1 MSDFSIIG
9 NRTAMIDAAAKT
21 TGAGKYTDDLSVPG
35 MLVGKILHSPYP
47 HARIRR
53 IDTSRAEKCEGVVAV
68 VVGQDAPNP
77 YGILP
82 VGHDE
87 YALALDKVRYVGD
100 NVACVVAVSE
110 SIAETA
116 LELIDVEY
124 EVLPAYFDP
133 EESMKAVTDLIHD
146 SKPGNLEKD
155 YHHVFGD
162 PDQGFAG
169 ADQIAEARFIANE
182 VTHAAMEPHSTLAS
196 FEIDPHTGKPGRL
209 TVWSSTQVPYYLQ
222 HKLSLVLEM
231 PMAQIRVI
239 KPLVGGGFGGKSEV
253 IPLEIIA
260 AIAARKA
267 QAAVKITY
275 TREEVFW
282 AHRGRPRTIIDL
294 KTGVKKDGR
303 ITAVKARV
311 VQDGGAYCSY
321 GVVTIL
327 YSGALLGALY
337 DIPNIQYDGYR
348 VLTNKPACGA
358 MRGHGTV
365 NVRFAFESQLD
376 ELALAI
382 GMDPAEIRQRNLLQ
396 PPCITVNGLRVQ
408 SYGLPECIEKTVDR
422 SGWKQRKGK
431 LPRGRGLGIACSHYV
446 SGAANSIIRSDM
458 PHSTVNIKIDRDGGV
473 VVYTGASE
481 IGQGSD
487 TMTAQIAA
495 EVLGCSLPRVRVI
508 AADTDLTPIDIGS
521 YSSRVTFMAGNATLR
536 AASEVK
542 RLIAAAAAKKM
553 GCAAEDLIFRND
565 QVLRKNAAASVG
577 ELADKSVRTTQDEAS
592 VSGRVEGQIL
602 RGSLQQK
609 RKEEGPKEKM
619 SFEEA
624 VVAAID
630 FHGGLTGTG
639 SYAPPQEARGGKH
652 KGAGVGPSPAYSYS
666 AQVAEVSV
674 DEETGEVV
682 VHKVWAAHD
691 CGRALNPVSV
701 EGQIIGSVWMGM
713 GQALTEE
720 MVWKDGM
727 LMNPGLLEYR
737 SPSSVES
744 PEVEPIIVESVDPEG
759 PFGAKECSEGSLAAT
774 IPAIANAIY
783 DAVGVRLRES
793 PFTPERVLSAL
804 RAKRNARALNLTKV
818 LTRLLRHASAN
829 TADRCASK
837 VRARNATRSIHRG
850 EKCRPPRA
858 VPIEPYK
865 VQTAPAQNCR
875 RRNRVSRGTFD
886 ACRAWQL
893 ARAGSNSHPNHCRRH
908 RFNSIDAAE
917 TIRAGARSRS
927 ARNRSAARHPAA
939 ARRRRRNRG
948 PHHAPRHRALR
959 LSAPALCGP
968 HRSSGDR
975 GIARTAEH
983 GHHRR

>member
-1 MSDFSIIG
+1 MTKTDDQRPASTFSTIG
-9 NRTAMIDAAAKT
+9 RSTAMIDAAEKT

-47 HARIRR
+47 HARIMR
-53 IDTSRAEKCEGVVAV
+53 IGTSRAEALEGVVAV
-68 VVGQDAPNP
+68 VTGPDAPNP
-77 YGILP
+77 FGILP

-87 YALALDKVRYVGD
+87 HALALDKVRYVGD
-100 NVACVVAVSE
+100 NVACVAAISE
-110 SIAETA
+110 SIAEKA

-124 EVLPAYFDP
+124 ELLPAYFDP
-133 EESMKAVTDLIHD
+133 EDSMNAETDLIHD
-146 SKPGNLEKD
+146 NKPHNLEKD

-162 PDQGFAG
+162 PDKAFGE
-169 ADQIAEARFIANE
+169 ADCVLEARFLANE

-196 FEIDPHTGKPGRL
+196 FETDPHTGEPGRL
-209 TVWSSTQVPYYLQ
+209 IIWSSTQVPYYLQ
-222 HKLSLVLEM
+222 HKLSLVLDM
-231 PMAQIRVI
+231 PMQQIRVI

-260 AIAARKA
+260 AVAARKA
-267 QAAVKITY
+267 KAPVKITY
-275 TREEVFW
+275 TREEVFL

-294 KTGVKKDGR
+294 KTGVKNDGR

-376 ELALAI
+376 EIAAKLNI
-382 GMDPAEIRQRNLLQ
+382 DPAEIRRRNLLK

-408 SYGLPECIEKTVDR
+408 SYGLPECIDQVVTR
-422 SGWKQRKGK
+422 SRWSERKGD
-431 LPRGRGLGIACSHYV
+431 LPKSRGLGIACSHYV

-473 VVYTGASE
+473 VVYTGASD

-487 TMTAQIAA
+487 TMVAQIAA
-495 EVLGCSLPRVRVI
+495 ETLGCSLGRVRVI

-521 YSSRVTFMAGNATLR
+521 YSSRVTFMNGNATLR
-536 AASEVK
+536 AAEQVK
-542 RLIAAAAAKKM
+542 KQIAAAAAKRM
-553 GCAAEDLIFRND
+553 DCAPEDLVFREDRVTHSDNRPR
-565 QVLRKNAAASVG
+565 VSGVAPAANNG
-577 ELADKSVRTTQDEAS
+577 ADVSQPT

-609 RKEEGPKEKM
+609 RKDEGPKESM

-630 FHGGLTGTG
+630 FHGALSGTG
-639 SYAPPQEARGGKH
+639 SYAPPIEARGGKH

-674 DEETGEVV
+674 DEETGEVT

-701 EGQIIGSVWMGM
+701 EGQVIGSVWMGM

-720 MVWKDGM
+720 MIWKDGM
-727 LMNPGLLEYR
+727 LMNPCLLEYR
-737 SPSSVES
+737 SPSSIES
-744 PEVEPIIVESVDPEG
+744 PEVEAIIVESIDPEG
-759 PFGAKECSEGSLAAT
+759 PFGAKESSEGSLAAT

-783 DAVGVRLRES
+783 NAVGVRLHES
-793 PFTPERVLSAL
+793 PFTPERVLAAL
-804 RAKRNARALNLTKV
+804 RAKNKAKTLNLTEGVDPTSPVRFREHGGSLWFKGKGPD
-818 LTRLLRHASAN
+818 RHALDPSRRSTVAEGG
-829 TADRCASK
+829 AD
-837 VRARNATRSIHRG
+837 
-850 EKCRPPRA
+850 
-858 VPIEPYK
+858 
-865 VQTAPAQNCR
+865 
-875 RRNRVSRGTFD
+875 
-886 ACRAWQL
+886 
-893 ARAGSNSHPNHCRRH
+893 
-908 RFNSIDAAE
+908 
-917 TIRAGARSRS
+917 
-927 ARNRSAARHPAA
+927 
-939 ARRRRRNRG
+939 
-948 PHHAPRHRALR
+948 
-959 LSAPALCGP
+959 
-968 HRSSGDR
+968 
-975 GIARTAEH
+975 
-983 GHHRR
+983 

>member
-1 MSDFSIIG
+1 MSNRKNGFSIIG
-9 NRTAMIDAAAKT
+9 KPTAMIDAAEKT

-35 MLVGKILHSPYP
+35 MLVGKILHSVYP
-47 HARIRR
+47 HARIKR
-53 IDTSRAEKCEGVVAV
+53 IDTSRVEKCEGVVAV
-68 VVGQDAPNP
+68 AVGKDAPNP

-87 YALALDKVRYVGD
+87 YPLALDKVRYVGD

-110 SIAETA
+110 AVAEKA

-124 EVLPAYFDP
+124 EVLPGYFDP
-133 EESMKAVTDLIHD
+133 EESMKAQADLIHD
-146 SKPGNLEKD
+146 SKPGNVEKE

-162 PDQGFAG
+162 PDKGFVE
-169 ADQIAEARFIANE
+169 ADHVAEARFVANE

-196 FEIDPHTGKPGRL
+196 FEVDPHTGKPGRL

-231 PMAQIRVI
+231 SMAQIRVI

-260 AIAARKA
+260 AVAARKA
-267 QAAVKITY
+267 QAPVKITY

-294 KTGVKKDGR
+294 KTGVKSDGR
-303 ITAVKARV
+303 ITAVQARV

-376 ELALAI
+376 ELAMKI
-382 GMDPAEIRQRNLLQ
+382 GMDPAHIRQRNLLQ

-408 SYGLPECIEKTVDR
+408 SYGLPECIEKAVER

-431 LPRGRGLGIACSHYV
+431 MPKGRGLGIACGHYV

-536 AASEVK
+536 AATEVK
-542 RLIAAAAAKKM
+542 KLIAAAAAQKM
-553 GCAAEDLIFRND
+553 KCVVEDLVFRDDVVVKKGGAPPVVKKD
-565 QVLRKNAAASVG
+565 QAEEVEITQAGAS
-577 ELADKSVRTTQDEAS
+577 L
-592 VSGRVEGQIL
+592 SGRVEGQIL

-609 RKEEGPKEKM
+609 RKEEGPKDWM
-619 SFEEA
+619 TFEEA

-630 FHGGLTGTG
+630 FHGALTGTG
-639 SYAPPQEARGGKH
+639 SYAPPQEARGGRH
-652 KGAGVGPSPAYSYS
+652 KGGGVGPSPAYSYS

-674 DEETGEVV
+674 DEETGEVT

-701 EGQIIGSVWMGM
+701 EGQVIGSVWMGM

-744 PEVEPIIVESVDPEG
+744 PEVEPIIVESIDPEG

-783 DAVGVRLRES
+783 DAVGVRLHES
-793 PFTPERVLSAL
+793 PFTPERVLAAL
-804 RAKRNARALNLTKV
+804 RAKKNAKALDLTEGVDPTSPTRFREHGGSLCFNGKGPERHALN
-818 LTRLLRHASAN
+818 
-829 TADRCASK
+829 
-837 VRARNATRSIHRG
+837 
-850 EKCRPPRA
+850 
-858 VPIEPYK
+858 
-865 VQTAPAQNCR
+865 
-875 RRNRVSRGTFD
+875 
-886 ACRAWQL
+886 
-893 ARAGSNSHPNHCRRH
+893 
-908 RFNSIDAAE
+908 
-917 TIRAGARSRS
+917 RSRRD
-927 ARNRSAARHPAA
+927 APSAAGGA
-939 ARRRRRNRG
+939 
-948 PHHAPRHRALR
+948 
-959 LSAPALCGP
+959 
-968 HRSSGDR
+968 D
-975 GIARTAEH
+975 
-983 GHHRR
+983 

>member
-1 MSDFSIIG
+1 MDNGFSIIG
-9 NRTAMIDAAAKT
+9 KPTAMVDAAYKT
-21 TGAGKYTDDLSVPG
+21 TGSGKYTDDLSLPG
-35 MLVGKILHSPYP
+35 MLVGKILHAPYP
-47 HARIRR
+47 HAHIKS
-53 IDTSRAEKCEGVVAV
+53 IDTARAGKLEGVVAV
-68 VVGQDAPNP
+68 VVGKDAPNP

-87 YALALDKVRYVGD
+87 HALALDKVRYVGD
-100 NVACVVAVSE
+100 NVACVVAVDD
-110 SIAETA
+110 ATADKA
-116 LELIDVEY
+116 LECIDVEY

-133 EESMKAVTDLIHD
+133 EESMKAETNLIHD
-146 SKPGNLEKD
+146 NKAHNIEKD

-162 PDQGFAG
+162 PEKGFAE
-169 ADQIAEARFIANE
+169 ADHVAEARFIANE

-196 FEIDPHTGKPGRL
+196 FELDPHTGKMGRL

-231 PMAQIRVI
+231 PMSQIRVI

-260 AIAARKA
+260 AVAARKA
-267 QAAVKITY
+267 KAPVKITY

-282 AHRGRPRTIIDL
+282 AHRGRPRTIMDL
-294 KTGVKKDGR
+294 KTGVRNDGG
-303 ITAVKARV
+303 ITSVKARV

-365 NVRFAFESQLD
+365 NVRFAFETQLD
-376 ELALAI
+376 ELAAKI
-382 GMDPAEIRQRNLLQ
+382 GMDPAEIRRRNLLT
-396 PPCITVNGLRVQ
+396 PPCVTVNGLRVQ
-408 SYGLPECIEKTVDR
+408 SYGLPECIERTVER

-431 LPRGRGLGIACSHYV
+431 LAKGRGLGIACSHYV

-458 PHSTVNIKIDRDGGV
+458 PHSTVNLKIDRDGGV

-495 EVLGCSLPRVRVI
+495 EALGCSLARVRVI

-536 AASEVK
+536 AAEEVK
-542 RLIAAAAAKKM
+542 KRIAAAAAKKM
-553 GCAAEDLIFRND
+553 NCAADDLLFRDDVVSKRGNAPHAM
-565 QVLRKNAAASVG
+565 KNNPG
-577 ELADKSVRTTQDEAS
+577 EEVETTQAGAS

-609 RKEEGPKEKM
+609 RKDEGPKDWM
-619 SFEEA
+619 TFEEA

-630 FHGGLTGTG
+630 FHGALSGTG

-652 KGAGVGPSPAYSYS
+652 KGAGVGPSPAYSYA

-674 DEETGEVV
+674 DEETGEVT

-744 PEVEPIIVESVDPEG
+744 PEVEAIIVESIDPEG

-783 DAVGVRLRES
+783 DAVGVRLHEC
-793 PFTPERVLSAL
+793 PFTPERVLAAL
-804 RAKRNARALNLTKV
+804 RAKKKAKPLNLTQGIDPTAPVRFREHGGSLWFRGKGPQ
-818 LTRLLRHASAN
+818 RHA
-829 TADRCASK
+829 AD
-837 VRARNATRSIHRG
+837 
-850 EKCRPPRA
+850 P
-858 VPIEPYK
+858 
-865 VQTAPAQNCR
+865 
-875 RRNRVSRGTFD
+875 SR
-886 ACRAWQL
+886 
-893 ARAGSNSHPNHCRRH
+893 RAGP
-908 RFNSIDAAE
+908 E
-917 TIRAGARSRS
+917 PAGGA
-927 ARNRSAARHPAA
+927 
-939 ARRRRRNRG
+939 
-948 PHHAPRHRALR
+948 
-959 LSAPALCGP
+959 
-968 HRSSGDR
+968 D
-975 GIARTAEH
+975 
-983 GHHRR
+983 

>member
-1 MSDFSIIG
+1 MV
-9 NRTAMIDAAAKT
+9 DAAEKT

-35 MLVGKILHSPYP
+35 MMVGKILHSPYP
-47 HARIRR
+47 HARITS
-53 IDTSRAEKCEGVVAV
+53 IDTTRAEKLDGVVAV
-68 VVGQDAPNP
+68 VVGKDAPKT

-87 YALALDKVRYVGD
+87 YPLALDKVRYVGD
-100 NVACVVAVSE
+100 NVACVVATSE
-110 SIAETA
+110 AIAEKA
-116 LELIDVEY
+116 IELIDVEY

-133 EESMKAVTDLIHD
+133 EESMKATSDLIHD
-146 SKPGNLEKD
+146 HKPNNLEKD
-155 YHHVFGD
+155 YHHAFGD
-162 PDQGFAG
+162 PENGFAE
-169 ADQIAEARFIANE
+169 ADQVAEARFIANE

-231 PMAQIRVI
+231 PMQQIRVI

-253 IPLEIIA
+253 IPIEIIA
-260 AIAARKA
+260 AVAARKA
-267 QAAVKITY
+267 QAPVKITY

-294 KTGVKKDGR
+294 KTGVKNDGR

-376 ELALAI
+376 ELAEKI
-382 GMDPAEIRQRNLLQ
+382 GVDPAEIRRRNLLQ
-396 PPCITVNGLRVQ
+396 PPCVTVNGLRVQ
-408 SYGLPECIEKTVDR
+408 SYGLPECIDKTVER
-422 SGWKQRKGK
+422 SGWKDRKGR
-431 LPRGRGLGIACSHYV
+431 LPKGRGLGIACSHYV

-495 EVLGCSLPRVRVI
+495 EVLGRSLSRVRVI

-542 RLIAAAAAKKM
+542 KLIAAAAAKKM
-553 GCAAEDLIFRND
+553 NCAPDELIF
-565 QVLRKNAAASVG
+565 G
-577 ELADKSVRTTQDEAS
+577 EDVVARVNGHAGTSTGRSGEQSSAT
-592 VSGRVEGQIL
+592 VSGHVEGQIL

-609 RKEEGPKEKM
+609 RKEEGPKDRM
-619 SFEEA
+619 TFEEA

-630 FHGGLTGTG
+630 FHGALTGTG
-639 SYAPPQEARGGKH
+639 SYAPPPEARGGKH

-674 DEETGEVV
+674 DEETGEVT

-737 SPSSVES
+737 SPSAVES
-744 PEVEPIIVESVDPEG
+744 PSVEPIIVESVDPEG

-783 DAVGVRLRES
+783 DAVGIRLHES
-793 PFTPERVLSAL
+793 PFTPERVLAAL
-804 RAKRNARALNLTKV
+804 RAKNKAKDIRMTEGV
-818 LTRLLRHASAN
+818 
-829 TADRCASK
+829 D
-837 VRARNATRSIHRG
+837 
-850 EKCRPPRA
+850 P
-858 VPIEPYK
+858 
-865 VQTAPAQNCR
+865 TAPER
-875 RRNRVSRGTFD
+875 FREHG
-886 ACRAWQL
+886 
-893 ARAGSNSHPNHCRRH
+893 GSLWFKGKGP
-908 RFNSIDAAE
+908 E
-917 TIRAGARSRS
+917 
-927 ARNRSAARHPAA
+927 RHPLD
-939 ARRRRRNRG
+939 
-948 PHHAPRHRALR
+948 P
-959 LSAPALCGP
+959 S
-968 HRSSGDR
+968 
-975 GIARTAEH
+975 RTQTVGGAD
-983 GHHRR
+983 

>member
-1 MSDFSIIG
+1 MTDFSIIG
-9 NRTAMIDAAAKT
+9 KPTAMVDAAEKT

-35 MLVGKILHSPYP
+35 MMVGKILHSPYP
-47 HARIRR
+47 HARIKK
-53 IDTSRAEKCEGVVAV
+53 IDATRAEQLQGVSPV
-68 VVGQDAPNP
+68 VIGKDAPKT

-87 YALALDKVRYVGD
+87 YPLALDKVRYVGD
-100 NVACVVAVSE
+100 NVACVVATSE
-110 SIAETA
+110 AIAEKA
-116 LELIDVEY
+116 LELIQVDY

-133 EESMKAVTDLIHD
+133 EESMKAESDLIHHN
-146 SKPGNLEKD
+146 KPHNLEKD

-162 PDQGFAG
+162 PEKGFAE
-169 ADQIAEARFIANE
+169 ADHVAEARFIANE
-182 VTHAAMEPHSTLAS
+182 VTHAAMEPHSTLAA
-196 FEIDPHTGKPGRL
+196 FEIDPRTGKPGRL

-231 PMAQIRVI
+231 PMQQIRVI

-253 IPLEIIA
+253 IPIEIIA

-267 QAAVKITY
+267 KAPVKITY

-294 KTGVKKDGR
+294 KTGVKSDGR

-376 ELALAI
+376 ELAAKI
-382 GMDPAEIRQRNLLQ
+382 GMDPAEIRRRNLLQ

-408 SYGLPECIEKTVDR
+408 SYGLPECIDRTVDR
-422 SGWKQRKGK
+422 SGWKERKGK
-431 LPRGRGLGIACSHYV
+431 LGKGRGLGIACSHYV

-473 VVYTGASE
+473 VIYTGASE

-495 EVLGCSLPRVRVI
+495 EVLGCSLSRIRVI

-536 AASEVK
+536 AATEVK
-542 RLIAAAAAKKM
+542 KLIAAAAAKKM
-553 GCAAEDLIFRND
+553 ACGVE
-565 QVLRKNAAASVG
+565 
-577 ELADKSVRTTQDEAS
+577 ELAFGDDVVCNKSFIEQPPCGDSRGRPFPHDSPS
-592 VSGRVEGQIL
+592 VAGRVDGQIL

-609 RKEEGPKEKM
+609 RKEEGPKDQM
-619 SFEEA
+619 TFEEA
-624 VVAAID
+624 VVAAIN
-630 FHGGLTGTG
+630 FHGALTGTG
-639 SYAPPQEARGGKH
+639 SYAPPPEARGGKH

-666 AQVAEVSV
+666 AQIAEVSV
-674 DEETGEVV
+674 DEETGEVT

-720 MVWKDGM
+720 MIWKDGM

-737 SPSSVES
+737 SPSAVES

-783 DAVGVRLRES
+783 DAVGIRLHES
-793 PFTPERVLSAL
+793 PFTPERVLAGL
-804 RAKRNARALNLTKV
+804 RAKNKAKTLNLTEGIDP
-818 LTRLLRHASAN
+818 TSP
-829 TADRCASK
+829 DRF
-837 VRARNATRSIHRG
+837 REHG
-850 EKCRPPRA
+850 
-858 VPIEPYK
+858 
-865 VQTAPAQNCR
+865 
-875 RRNRVSRGTFD
+875 
-886 ACRAWQL
+886 
-893 ARAGSNSHPNHCRRH
+893 GSLWFKGKGP
-908 RFNSIDAAE
+908 E
-917 TIRAGARSRS
+917 
-927 ARNRSAARHPAA
+927 RHPSD
-939 ARRRRRNRG
+939 
-948 PHHAPRHRALR
+948 PSRAQ
-959 LSAPALCGP
+959 
-968 HRSSGDR
+968 SSVGGAD
-975 GIARTAEH
+975 
-983 GHHRR
+983 

>member
-1 MSDFSIIG
+1 MKDDFSIIG
-9 NRTAMIDAAAKT
+9 KPTAMIDAAEKT
-21 TGAGKYTDDLSVPG
+21 TGAGKYTDDLSLPG
-35 MLVGKILHSPYP
+35 MLIGKILHSPYP
-47 HARIRR
+47 HARLRR
-53 IDTSRAEKCEGVVAV
+53 IDTNGAEKLEGVVTV
-68 VVGQDAPNP
+68 VVGEDAPNP

-87 YALALDKVRYVGD
+87 HALAVDKVRYVGD

-110 SIAETA
+110 TVAEKA
-116 LELIDVEY
+116 LELIDVDY

-133 EESMKAVTDLIHD
+133 EEAMKATTDLIHD
-146 SKPGNLEKD
+146 NKPSNIEKD

-162 PDQGFAG
+162 PDRGFAD
-169 ADQIAEARFIANE
+169 ADHVAEARFIANE

-260 AIAARKA
+260 AVAARKA
-267 QAAVKITY
+267 KAPVKITY

-294 KTGVKKDGR
+294 KTGVKRDGR

-376 ELALAI
+376 ELAAKI
-382 GMDPAEIRQRNLLQ
+382 GMDPAEIRRCNLLQ

-408 SYGLPECIEKTVDR
+408 SYGLPECIEKTVER
-422 SGWKQRKGK
+422 SGWKQRHGK
-431 LPRGRGLGIACSHYV
+431 LPAGRGLGIACSHYV

-495 EVLGCSLPRVRVI
+495 EALGCSLSRVRVI

-536 AASEVK
+536 AAGEVK
-542 RLIAAAAAKKM
+542 KLIAAAAAKKM
-553 GCAAEDLIFRND
+553 GCDVDDLIFRSD
-565 QVLRKNAAASVG
+565 RVIKKQAAASAG
-577 ELADKSVRTTQDEAS
+577 MELADMSVRPTQHETS

-609 RKEEGPKEKM
+609 RKEEGPKDWM
-619 SFEEA
+619 TFEEA

-630 FHGGLTGTG
+630 FHGALTGTG
-639 SYAPPQEARGGKH
+639 SYAPPPEARGGKH
-652 KGAGVGPSPAYSYS
+652 KGGGVGPSPAYSYS

-674 DEETGEVV
+674 DQETGEVT

-744 PEVEPIIVESVDPEG
+744 PAVEPIIVESIDPEG

-783 DAVGVRLRES
+783 DAVGVRLHES
-793 PFTPERVLSAL
+793 PFTPERVLAAL
-804 RAKRNARALNLTKV
+804 RAKKRAKALDLTEGV
-818 LTRLLRHASAN
+818 DPTAPTRFREHGGSLCFEGKGPQRHALDPSRRAAS
-829 TADRCASK
+829 TGGAD
-837 VRARNATRSIHRG
+837 
-850 EKCRPPRA
+850 
-858 VPIEPYK
+858 
-865 VQTAPAQNCR
+865 
-875 RRNRVSRGTFD
+875 
-886 ACRAWQL
+886 
-893 ARAGSNSHPNHCRRH
+893 
-908 RFNSIDAAE
+908 
-917 TIRAGARSRS
+917 
-927 ARNRSAARHPAA
+927 
-939 ARRRRRNRG
+939 
-948 PHHAPRHRALR
+948 
-959 LSAPALCGP
+959 
-968 HRSSGDR
+968 
-975 GIARTAEH
+975 
-983 GHHRR
+983 

>member
-1 MSDFSIIG
+1 MTNDFSIIG
-9 NRTAMIDAAAKT
+9 KPTAMVDAAGKP
-21 TGAGKYTDDLSVPG
+21 TGAGKYTDDLSLPG
-35 MLVGKILHSPYP
+35 MLIGRILHSPYP
-47 HARIRR
+47 HARIKH
-53 IDTSRAEKCEGVVAV
+53 IDTSRAEKLEGVVAV
-68 VVGQDAPNP
+68 VTGKDAPNP

-87 YALALDKVRYVGD
+87 YALALEKVRYVGD
-100 NVACVVAVSE
+100 NVACVAAVDE
-110 SIAETA
+110 ATADQA

-124 EVLPAYFDP
+124 ELLPAYFDP
-133 EESMKAVTDLIHD
+133 EESMKAETDLIHD
-146 SKPGNLEKD
+146 NKPNNIEKD

-162 PDQGFAG
+162 PEKGFAE

-182 VTHAAMEPHSTLAS
+182 VTHAAMEPHSTLAA
-196 FEIDPHTGKPGRL
+196 FEIDPQTGNPGRL
-209 TVWSSTQVPYYLQ
+209 IVQSSTQVPYYLQ

-231 PMAQIRVI
+231 PMSQIRVI

-267 QAAVKITY
+267 KAPVKITY

-294 KTGVKKDGR
+294 KTGVTNDGR

-311 VQDGGAYCSY
+311 VQDGGGYCSY

-408 SYGLPECIEKTVDR
+408 SYGLPECIEKTVER

-431 LPRGRGLGIACSHYV
+431 MPKGRGLGIACSHYV

-487 TMTAQIAA
+487 TMTAQVAA
-495 EVLGCSLPRVRVI
+495 EVLGCSLGRVRVI

-536 AASEVK
+536 AAEDVRK
-542 RLIAAAAAKKM
+542 RIAAAAAKKM
-553 GCAAEDLIFRND
+553 NCAAEEIVFRDDLVFKKGSAAPAVKKD
-565 QVLRKNAAASVG
+565 QAEESEV
-577 ELADKSVRTTQDEAS
+577 TQAGAS

-609 RKEEGPKEKM
+609 RKEEGPKEWM
-619 SFEEA
+619 TFEEA

-630 FHGGLTGTG
+630 FHGALTGTG
-639 SYAPPQEARGGKH
+639 SYAPPPEARGGKH
-652 KGAGVGPSPAYSYS
+652 KGGGVGPSPAYSYS

-674 DEETGEVV
+674 DEDTGEVT

-727 LMNPGLLEYR
+727 LMNAGMLEYR

-744 PEVEPIIVESVDPEG
+744 PDVEPIIVESVDPEG

-774 IPAIANAIY
+774 IPAISNAIY
-783 DAVGVRLRES
+783 DAVGVRLHEC
-793 PFTPERVLSAL
+793 PFTPERVLAAL
-804 RAKRNARALNLTKV
+804 RDKKSQKKLDMTEGG
-818 LTRLLRHASAN
+818 
-829 TADRCASK
+829 D
-837 VRARNATRSIHRG
+837 
-850 EKCRPPRA
+850 P
-858 VPIEPYK
+858 
-865 VQTAPAQNCR
+865 TAPVRFREHGGAFWY
-875 RRNRVSRGTFD
+875 RGKGP
-886 ACRAWQL
+886 Q
-893 ARAGSNSHPNHCRRH
+893 
-908 RFNSIDAAE
+908 
-917 TIRAGARSRS
+917 
-927 ARNRSAARHPAA
+927 RHPLDPS
-939 ARRRRRNRG
+939 RQE
-948 PHHAPRHRALR
+948 
-959 LSAPALCGP
+959 APASP
-968 HRSSGDR
+968 AGDD
-975 GIARTAEH
+975 
-983 GHHRR
+983 

>member
-1 MSDFSIIG
+1 MSYFSIIG
-9 NRTAMIDAAAKT
+9 KPTAMIDAAEKT
-21 TGAGKYTDDLSVPG
+21 TGGGKYTDDLSVPG

-47 HARIRR
+47 HARIKH
-53 IDTSRAEKCEGVVAV
+53 IDTTRAEKLDGVVAV
-68 VVGQDAPNP
+68 VIGKDAPNP

-87 YALALDKVRYVGD
+87 HALALDKVRYVGD
-100 NVACVVAVSE
+100 NVACVVAISE
-110 SIAETA
+110 SVAEKA
-116 LELIDVEY
+116 LELIEVEY
-124 EVLPAYFDP
+124 ELLPAYFDP
-133 EESMKAVTDLIHD
+133 EESMKAQTDLIHD
-146 SKPGNLEKD
+146 NKPGNLEKD
-155 YHHVFGD
+155 YHHVFGE
-162 PDQGFAG
+162 PDKGFAE

-196 FEIDPHTGKPGRL
+196 FELDPHTGKPGRL

-222 HKLSLVLEM
+222 HKLSLVLEL

-260 AIAARKA
+260 AVAARKA
-267 QAAVKITY
+267 QAPVKITY

-294 KTGVKKDGR
+294 KTGVKNDGR

-337 DIPNIQYDGYR
+337 DIPHIQYDGYR

-376 ELALAI
+376 ELATAI

-408 SYGLPECIEKTVDR
+408 SYGLPECIEKTVER
-422 SGWKQRKGK
+422 SRWRQRHGK
-431 LPRGRGLGIACSHYV
+431 LPKGRGLGIACSHYV

-487 TMTAQIAA
+487 TMTAQVAA
-495 EVLGCSLPRVRVI
+495 EILGCTLSRVRVI

-536 AASEVK
+536 AAEDVK
-542 RLIAAAAAKKM
+542 KRIAAAAAKKM
-553 GCAAEDLIFRND
+553 NCAPDDLMFREDLVFRKGSIPPSRKKD
-565 QVLRKNAAASVG
+565 QSE
-577 ELADKSVRTTQDEAS
+577 ELEVTEAGAS

-609 RKEEGPKEKM
+609 RKEEAPKDWM
-619 SFEEA
+619 TFEEA

-630 FHGGLTGTG
+630 FHGALTGTG
-639 SYAPPQEARGGKH
+639 SYAPPPEARGGKH
-652 KGAGVGPSPAYSYS
+652 KGGGVGPSPAYSYS

-674 DEETGEVV
+674 DEDTGEVT

-727 LMNPGLLEYR
+727 LMNAGMLEYR
-737 SPSSVES
+737 SPSSIES
-744 PEVEPIIVESVDPEG
+744 PEVEPIIVESIDPEG

-774 IPAIANAIY
+774 IPAISNAIY
-783 DAVGVRLRES
+783 DAVGVRLHES
-793 PFTPERVLSAL
+793 PFTPERVLAAL
-804 RAKRNARALNLTKV
+804 RAKRHDKVLNLTEGV
-818 LTRLLRHASAN
+818 
-829 TADRCASK
+829 D
-837 VRARNATRSIHRG
+837 
-850 EKCRPPRA
+850 P
-858 VPIEPYK
+858 
-865 VQTAPAQNCR
+865 TAPAHFR
-875 RRNRVSRGTFD
+875 EHG
-886 ACRAWQL
+886 
-893 ARAGSNSHPNHCRRH
+893 
-908 RFNSIDAAE
+908 
-917 TIRAGARSRS
+917 GALCFKGKGP
-927 ARNRSAARHPAA
+927 ARHALDP
-939 ARRRRRNRG
+939 ARRDV
-948 PHHAPRHRALR
+948 P
-959 LSAPALCGP
+959 APAGG
-968 HRSSGDR
+968 GD
-975 GIARTAEH
+975 
-983 GHHRR
+983 

>member
-1 MSDFSIIG
+1 MPTTNDHRPTTNFSTIG
-9 NRTAMIDAAAKT
+9 KSVAMIDAAEKT
-21 TGAGKYTDDLSVPG
+21 TGAGKYTDDLTLPG
-35 MLVGKILHSPYP
+35 MLIGKILHSPYP
-47 HARIRR
+47 HARIKR
-53 IDTSRAEKCEGVVAV
+53 IDTSRAEALDGVVAV
-68 VVGQDAPNP
+68 VTGPDAPNP
-77 YGILP
+77 FGILP

-87 YALALDKVRYVGD
+87 HALALDKVRYVGD
-100 NVACVVAVSE
+100 NVACVAAISE
-110 SIAETA
+110 SIAEKA
-116 LELIDVEY
+116 VDLIDVEY
-124 EVLPAYFDP
+124 ELLPAYFEP
-133 EESMKAVTDLIHD
+133 EDSMKAETNLIHD
-146 SKPGNLEKD
+146 NKPHNLEKD

-162 PDQGFAG
+162 PDKGFAT
-169 ADQIAEARFIANE
+169 ADCVLEARYLANE

-196 FEIDPHTGKPGRL
+196 FEIDPHTGQSGRL
-209 TVWSSTQVPYYLQ
+209 IVWSSTQVPYYLQ
-222 HKLSLVLEM
+222 HKLSLVLDM
-231 PMAQIRVI
+231 PMQQIRVI

-260 AIAARKA
+260 AVAARKA
-267 QAAVKITY
+267 KAPVKITY
-275 TREEVFW
+275 TREEVFL

-294 KTGVKKDGR
+294 KTGVNSDGR

-376 ELALAI
+376 EIAAKLNI
-382 GMDPAEIRQRNLLQ
+382 DPAEIRRRNLLT
-396 PPCITVNGLRVQ
+396 PPCVTINGLRVQ
-408 SYGLPECIEKTVDR
+408 SYGLPECIDQVVTR
-422 SGWKQRKGK
+422 SKWSERRRH
-431 LPRGRGLGIACSHYV
+431 LPKARGLGIACSHYV

-473 VVYTGASE
+473 VVYTGASD

-487 TMTAQIAA
+487 TMVAQIAA
-495 EVLGCSLPRVRVI
+495 ETLGCSLGRVRVI

-521 YSSRVTFMAGNATLR
+521 YSSRVTFMNGNATLR
-536 AASEVK
+536 AAEQVK
-542 RLIAAAAAKKM
+542 KQIAAAAAKKM
-553 GCAAEDLIFRND
+553 GCAAEDLLFRED
-565 QVLRKNAAASVG
+565 QVTRSNGRSVSDTAPPRG
-577 ELADKSVRTTQDEAS
+577 TSVEGPT

-609 RKEEGPKEKM
+609 RKDEGPKDSM

-630 FHGGLTGTG
+630 FHGALTGTG
-639 SYAPPQEARGGKH
+639 SYAPPIEARGGKH

-674 DEETGEVV
+674 DEDTGEVT

-701 EGQIIGSVWMGM
+701 EGQVIGSVWMGM

-744 PEVEPIIVESVDPEG
+744 PEVEAIIVESIDPEG
-759 PFGAKECSEGSLAAT
+759 PFGAKESSEGSLAAT

-783 DAVGVRLRES
+783 DAVGIRLRES
-793 PFTPERVLSAL
+793 PFTPERVLAAL
-804 RAKRNARALNLTKV
+804 RAKKNAKV
-818 LTRLLRHASAN
+818 LNMTEGVDPTS
-829 TADRCASK
+829 
-837 VRARNATRSIHRG
+837 
-850 EKCRPPRA
+850 P
-858 VPIEPYK
+858 
-865 VQTAPAQNCR
+865 VQFR
-875 RRNRVSRGTFD
+875 EHG
-886 ACRAWQL
+886 
-893 ARAGSNSHPNHCRRH
+893 GSLWFKGKGP
-908 RFNSIDAAE
+908 D
-917 TIRAGARSRS
+917 
-927 ARNRSAARHPAA
+927 RHPLDP
-939 ARRRRRNRG
+939 ARR
-948 PHHAPRHRALR
+948 
-959 LSAPALCGP
+959 
-968 HRSSGDR
+968 D
-975 GIARTAEH
+975 TAE
-983 GHHRR
+983 GGAD

>member
-1 MSDFSIIG
+1 MTDFSIIG
-9 NRTAMIDAAAKT
+9 KRTAMIDAAEKT
-21 TGAGKYTDDLSVPG
+21 TGAGKYTDDLTLPG
-35 MLVGKILHSPYP
+35 MLIGKILHSPYP

-53 IDTSRAEKCEGVVAV
+53 IDTSRAEKLEGVVAV
-68 VVGQDAPNP
+68 VIGKDAPNP

-87 YALALDKVRYVGD
+87 HALAVDKVRYVGD
-100 NVACVVAVSE
+100 NVACVVGVSE
-110 SIAETA
+110 AVAERA
-116 LELIDVEY
+116 LELVDVEY

-133 EESMKAVTDLIHD
+133 EDSMNAVTNLIHD
-146 SKPGNLEKD
+146 NKPQNLEKD

-162 PDQGFAG
+162 PEKGFAE
-169 ADQIAEARFIANE
+169 ADQVAEARFVANE

-196 FEIDPHTGKPGRL
+196 FELDPHTGKLGRL

-222 HKLSLVLEM
+222 HKLSLVLAM
-231 PMAQIRVI
+231 PMSQIRVI

-260 AIAARKA
+260 AVAARKA
-267 QAAVKITY
+267 QAPVKITY

-294 KTGVKKDGR
+294 KTGVTSDGR

-337 DIPNIQYDGYR
+337 DIRNIQYDGYR

-376 ELALAI
+376 ELAAKI
-382 GMDPAEIRQRNLLQ
+382 GMDPAVIRQRNLLN

-408 SYGLPECIEKTVDR
+408 SYGLPECIEKTIAR
-422 SGWKQRKGK
+422 SEWKQRKGK
-431 LPRGRGLGIACSHYV
+431 LPKGRGLGMACSHYV

-487 TMTAQIAA
+487 TMTAQVAA
-495 EVLGCSLPRVRVI
+495 EALGCSLSRVRVI

-536 AASEVK
+536 AAEEVK
-542 RLIAAAAAKKM
+542 KLIAAAAAKKM
-553 GCAAEDLIFRND
+553 GCAAEDLVFRD
-565 QVLRKNAAASVG
+565 DVVG
-577 ELADKSVRTTQDEAS
+577 KKGTAPPTANKDHADEVEVTQAGAS

-609 RKEEGPKEKM
+609 RKEEGPKDWM
-619 SFEEA
+619 SFEES

-630 FHGGLTGTG
+630 FHGALTGTG
-639 SYAPPQEARGGKH
+639 SYAPPQQARGGKH

-674 DEETGEVV
+674 DEETGEVT

-737 SPSSVES
+737 SPSSIES
-744 PEVEPIIVESVDPEG
+744 PAVEPIIVESVDPEG

-783 DAVGVRLRES
+783 DAVGVRLHET
-793 PFTPERVLSAL
+793 PFTPERVLAAL
-804 RAKRNARALNLTKV
+804 RANRNAKALNLTEGVDPTAPERFREHGGALCFKGKGPE
-818 LTRLLRHASAN
+818 RHAQ
-829 TADRCASK
+829 D
-837 VRARNATRSIHRG
+837 
-850 EKCRPPRA
+850 P
-858 VPIEPYK
+858 
-865 VQTAPAQNCR
+865 
-875 RRNRVSRGTFD
+875 
-886 ACRAWQL
+886 
-893 ARAGSNSHPNHCRRH
+893 
-908 RFNSIDAAE
+908 
-917 TIRAGARSRS
+917 
-927 ARNRSAARHPAA
+927 
-939 ARRRRRNRG
+939 ARRES
-948 PHHAPRHRALR
+948 
-959 LSAPALCGP
+959 SAGGA
-968 HRSSGDR
+968 D
-975 GIARTAEH
+975 
-983 GHHRR
+983 

>member
-1 MSDFSIIG
+1 MV
-9 NRTAMIDAAAKT
+9 DAAQKT
-21 TGAGKYTDDLSVPG
+21 TGAGKYTDDLSLPG

-47 HARIRR
+47 HARIKR
-53 IDTSRAEKCEGVVAV
+53 IDTRCAEKLDGVIAIAT
-68 VVGQDAPNP
+68 GQDAPNP

-87 YALALDKVRYVGD
+87 HALAIDKVRYVGD
-100 NVACVVAVSE
+100 NVACVAAVD
-110 SIAETA
+110 AATADKA

-133 EESMKAVTDLIHD
+133 EESMKAESDLIHD
-146 SKPGNLEKD
+146 NKPHNLEKD
-155 YHHVFGD
+155 YHHAFGD
-162 PDQGFAG
+162 PEKGFAE
-169 ADQIAEARFIANE
+169 ADQTAEARFIANE
-182 VTHAAMEPHSTLAS
+182 VTHAAMEPHCTLAA
-196 FEIDPHTGKPGRL
+196 FDIDPQTGKPGRL

-222 HKLSLVLEM
+222 HKLSLVLDM

-260 AIAARKA
+260 AVTARKA
-267 QAAVKITY
+267 RAPVKITY

-282 AHRGRPRTIIDL
+282 AHRGRPRTIVDL
-294 KTGVKKDGR
+294 KTGVKNDGR

-311 VQDGGAYCSY
+311 IQDGGAYCSY

-337 DIPNIQYDGYR
+337 DIANIQYDGYR

-376 ELALAI
+376 ELAARI
-382 GMDPAEIRQRNLLQ
+382 GMDPAEIRRHNLLK
-396 PPCITVNGLRVQ
+396 PPTITVNGLRVQ
-408 SYGLPECIEKTVDR
+408 SYGLPECIEKVVER
-422 SGWKQRKGK
+422 SNWRERKGK
-431 LPRGRGLGIACSHYV
+431 LPKGRGLGMACSHYV

-495 EVLGCSLPRVRVI
+495 ESLGCSLSRVKIV

-536 AASEVK
+536 AAQEIKKQIAS
-542 RLIAAAAAKKM
+542 AAARKM
-553 GCAAEDLIFRND
+553 KCSPDELIFRDDRVSRNGA
-565 QVLRKNAAASVG
+565 QRGSNG
-577 ELADKSVRTTQDEAS
+577 GADVSPVQPSAS
-592 VSGRVEGQIL
+592 VSGHVEGQIL

-609 RKEEGPKEKM
+609 RKEEAPKDSM

-630 FHGGLTGTG
+630 FHGALTGTG
-639 SYAPPQEARGGKH
+639 SYAPPPEARGGKH

-674 DEETGEVV
+674 DEETGEVT

-720 MVWKDGM
+720 MIWKDGM

-737 SPSSVES
+737 SPSAVES

-774 IPAIANAIY
+774 IPAISNAIY
-783 DAVGVRLRES
+783 DAVGIRLHEC
-793 PFTPERVLSAL
+793 PFTPERVLAAL
-804 RAKRNARALNLTKV
+804 RAKKQQKKLNLTEGI
-818 LTRLLRHASAN
+818 
-829 TADRCASK
+829 D
-837 VRARNATRSIHRG
+837 
-850 EKCRPPRA
+850 P
-858 VPIEPYK
+858 
-865 VQTAPAQNCR
+865 TAPA
-875 RRNRVSRGTFD
+875 
-886 ACRAWQL
+886 
-893 ARAGSNSHPNHCRRH
+893 
-908 RFNSIDAAE
+908 RF
-917 TIRAGARSRS
+917 R
-927 ARNRSAARHPAA
+927 
-939 ARRRRRNRG
+939 
-948 PHHAPRHRALR
+948 
-959 LSAPALCGP
+959 
-968 HRSSGDR
+968 
-975 GIARTAEH
+975 EH
-983 GHHRR
+983 GGSLWFRGKGPERHALDPSRIMARENLLGVGGERTEPEA

>member
-1 MSDFSIIG
+1 MSTDFSIIG
-9 NRTAMIDAAAKT
+9 KSTAMVDAAEKT
-21 TGAGKYTDDLSVPG
+21 TGAGKYTDDFSVPG
-35 MLVGKILHSPYP
+35 MLIGKVLHSPYP
-47 HARIRR
+47 HARIKH
-53 IDTSRAEKCEGVVAV
+53 IDTARAEKLDGVVTVAV
-68 VVGQDAPNP
+68 GKDAPKT

-87 YALALDKVRYVGD
+87 YPLALDKVRYVGD
-100 NVACVVAVSE
+100 NVACVIAVSE
-110 SIAETA
+110 AIAEKA

-124 EVLPAYFDP
+124 ELLPAYFDP
-133 EESMKAVTDLIHD
+133 EESMKAERDLIHD
-146 SKPGNLEKD
+146 NKPNNLEKD

-162 PDQGFAG
+162 PEKGFAE
-169 ADQIAEARFIANE
+169 ADEIAEARFIANE

-209 TVWSSTQVPYYLQ
+209 IVWSSTQVPYYLQ

-253 IPLEIIA
+253 IPLEITA

-267 QAAVKITY
+267 KAPVKITY

-294 KTGVKKDGR
+294 KTGVKRDGH

-376 ELALAI
+376 ELAAKI
-382 GMDPAEIRQRNLLQ
+382 AMDTAEIRRRNLLQ

-408 SYGLPECIEKTVDR
+408 SYGLPECIEKTVER
-422 SGWKQRKGK
+422 SGWRERKGR
-431 LPRGRGLGIACSHYV
+431 LPKGRGLGIACSHYV

-495 EVLGCSLPRVRVI
+495 EVLGCSLSRVRVI

-521 YSSRVTFMAGNATLR
+521 YSSRVTFMAGNATLS
-536 AASEVK
+536 AAEEVK
-542 RLIAAAAAKKM
+542 KLIAAAAAKKM
-553 GCAAEDLIFRND
+553 GCSPEELVFRD
-565 QVLRKNAAASVG
+565 DMLRKLGPVQRPCGDGRPRPSGEAKPRGAA
-577 ELADKSVRTTQDEAS
+577 DTQPS
-592 VSGRVEGQIL
+592 VSGHVEGQIL

-609 RKEEGPKEKM
+609 RKEEGPKDWM
-619 SFEEA
+619 TFEEA

-630 FHGGLTGTG
+630 FHGALTGTG
-639 SYAPPQEARGGKH
+639 SYAPPLEARGGKH

-674 DEETGEVV
+674 DEESGEVT

-720 MVWKDGM
+720 LIWKDGM

-744 PEVEPIIVESVDPEG
+744 PEIEPIIVESVDPEG

-783 DAVGVRLRES
+783 DAVGVRLHES
-793 PFTPERVLSAL
+793 PFTPERVLAAI
-804 RAKRNARALNLTKV
+804 RAKRNAKVLNLTEGIDPTSPARFREHGGSLCFKGKGPERHV
-818 LTRLLRHASAN
+818 LDPSRNPAT
-829 TADRCASK
+829 SK
-837 VRARNATRSIHRG
+837 V
-850 EKCRPPRA
+850 
-858 VPIEPYK
+858 
-865 VQTAPAQNCR
+865 QN
-875 RRNRVSRGTFD
+875 
-886 ACRAWQL
+886 Q
-893 ARAGSNSHPNHCRRH
+893 
-908 RFNSIDAAE
+908 
-917 TIRAGARSRS
+917 
-927 ARNRSAARHPAA
+927 
-939 ARRRRRNRG
+939 
-948 PHHAPRHRALR
+948 
-959 LSAPALCGP
+959 
-968 HRSSGDR
+968 
-975 GIARTAEH
+975 
-983 GHHRR
+983 

>member
-1 MSDFSIIG
+1 MSNDFSIIG
-9 NRTAMIDAAAKT
+9 KPTAMVDAAGKT
-21 TGAGKYTDDLSVPG
+21 TGAGKYTDDLSAPG
-35 MLVGKILHSPYP
+35 LLIGKILHSPYP
-47 HARIRR
+47 HARIKS
-53 IDTSRAEKCEGVVAV
+53 IDASRAEKLEGVIAV
-68 VVGQDAPNP
+68 VVGKDAPKT

-87 YALALDKVRYVGD
+87 YPLALDKVRYVGD
-100 NVACVVAVSE
+100 NVACVVATSE
-110 SIAETA
+110 GIAEKA
-116 LELIDVEY
+116 LEFIDVDY

-133 EESMKAVTDLIHD
+133 EESMKAETDLIHEQ
-146 SKPGNLEKD
+146 KPHNTEKD
-155 YHHVFGD
+155 YHHIFGD
-162 PDQGFAG
+162 PDKGFSE
-169 ADQIAEARFIANE
+169 ADEIAEARFIANE
-182 VTHAAMEPHSTLAS
+182 VTHAAMEPHSTLAV
-196 FEIDPHTGKPGRL
+196 FETDPHTGKPGRL

-222 HKLSLVLEM
+222 HKLSLVLDM

-260 AIAARKA
+260 AVAARKA
-267 QAAVKITY
+267 QAPVKITY

-282 AHRGRPRTIIDL
+282 AHRGRPRTIVDL

-376 ELALAI
+376 ELAAKI
-382 GMDPAEIRQRNLLQ
+382 GVDPAEIRQRNLLQ

-408 SYGLPECIEKTVDR
+408 SYGLPECIEKTVER
-422 SGWKQRKGK
+422 SGWKDRNGK
-431 LPRGRGLGIACSHYV
+431 LPKGRGLGIACSHYV

-495 EVLGCSLPRVRVI
+495 ETLGCSLPRVRVI

-536 AASEVK
+536 AAQEVK
-542 RLIAAAAAKKM
+542 KLIAAAAARKM
-553 GCAAEDLIFRND
+553 DCAPEDLIFRND
-565 QVLRKNAAASVG
+565 TVERKNGHVGTAAIG
-577 ELADKSVRTTQDEAS
+577 RLAEQSLAAT

-609 RKEEGPKEKM
+609 RKDEGPKDQM
-619 SFEEA
+619 TFEEA

-630 FHGGLTGTG
+630 FHGALTGTG
-639 SYAPPQEARGGKH
+639 SYAPPPEARGGKH

-674 DEETGEVV
+674 DEDTGEVT

-744 PEVEPIIVESVDPEG
+744 PAVEPIIVESIDPEG

-783 DAVGVRLRES
+783 DAVGVRLHES
-793 PFTPERVLSAL
+793 PFTPERVLAAI
-804 RAKRNARALNLTKV
+804 RAKKNAKALNLTEGI
-818 LTRLLRHASAN
+818 
-829 TADRCASK
+829 D
-837 VRARNATRSIHRG
+837 
-850 EKCRPPRA
+850 P
-858 VPIEPYK
+858 
-865 VQTAPAQNCR
+865 TAPQR
-875 RRNRVSRGTFD
+875 FREHG
-886 ACRAWQL
+886 
-893 ARAGSNSHPNHCRRH
+893 GSLCFKGKGP
-908 RFNSIDAAE
+908 E
-917 TIRAGARSRS
+917 
-927 ARNRSAARHPAA
+927 RHPLD
-939 ARRRRRNRG
+939 
-948 PHHAPRHRALR
+948 PSRHEVGAGG
-959 LSAPALCGP
+959 A
-968 HRSSGDR
+968 D
-975 GIARTAEH
+975 
-983 GHHRR
+983 